1 VTRQD
6 VEQLFGRRAEALAHR
21 DAVEFA
27 LLYAEDAILE
37 SPTAG
42 GEVRGRPAIET
53 VARAWFSG
61 FPDVVFTMDTLIIDG
76 DRAVWIGR
84 THGTD
89 TGGFMGLDAT
99 DKPFE
104 LPMVIVCTFADG
116 LIVHER
122 RIYDFT
128 GMLVQIGVL
137 KAKLA

>member
-1 VTRQD
+1 MTRQD
-6 VEQLFGRRAEALAHR
+6 VEQAFGRRAEALAHR

-27 LLYAEDAILE
+27 SLYAEDAILE

-53 VARAWFSG
+53 VARAWFNG
-61 FPDVVFTMDTLIIDG
+61 FPDVVFTMDTLVTDG
-76 DRAVWIGR
+76 ERGVWIGR

-89 TGGFMGLDAT
+89 TGGFLGLAAT
-99 DKPFE
+99 NKPFE
-104 LPMVIVCTFADG
+104 LPIVIVCVFADG

-122 RIYDFT
+122 RIFDFT

-137 KAKLA
+137 KTKPA

>member
-1 VTRQD
+1 MTRQD
-6 VEQLFGRRAEALAHR
+6 VEQVFGRREEAIAHR
-21 DAVEFA
+21 DAVELG
-27 LLYAEDAILE
+27 LLYAEDAIVD

-42 GEVRGRPAIET
+42 GAVRGRAAIET
-53 VARAWFSG
+53 VNRAWFSG
-61 FPDVVFTMDTLIIDG
+61 FPDVVFTTETVIIDG

-99 DKPFE
+99 NKPFE
-104 LPMVIVCTFADG
+104 LPMVMVCTLADG

>member
-1 VTRQD
+1 
-6 VEQLFGRRAEALAHR
+6 
-21 DAVEFA
+21 
-27 LLYAEDAILE
+27 
-37 SPTAG
+37 
-42 GEVRGRPAIET
+42 
-53 VARAWFSG
+53 
-61 FPDVVFTMDTLIIDG
+61 MDTLIIDG

-89 TGGFMGLDAT
+89 TGGFLGLDPT

-104 LPMVIVCTFADG
+104 IPMVIVCTFADG

-128 GMLVQIGVL
+128 GMLLQIGVL

>member
-1 VTRQD
+1 MTRQD
-6 VEQLFGRRAEALAHR
+6 VEQLLARRDEALAHR
-21 DAVEFA
+21 DAVGLG

-42 GEVRGRPAIET
+42 GMVRGRAAIET
-53 VARAWFSG
+53 VTHAWFNG
-61 FPDVVFTMDTLIIDG
+61 FPDVVFTTETLIIDG

-99 DKPFE
+99 NKPFE
-104 LPMVIVCTFADG
+104 LPMVFVCTLRDG

-137 KAKLA
+137 KAKFA